1 MFTTVKVLTVTE
13 STFGLTGWSIV
24 LSLSQ
29 IPSWVKPKTL
39 AMEYDNFL
47 PDIKKKR
54 QEFTVLRKIDKIH
67 RNWSATWK
75 APKIEK
81 TNTMSEKHWKKFK
94 YK

>member
-47 PDIKKKR
+47 PDIKKKTGVYCFAENR
-54 QEFTVLRKIDKIH
+54 QNSQKLECNMKSTKNWEDKYNEWKTLKKI
-67 RNWSATWK
+67 
-75 APKIEK
+75 
-81 TNTMSEKHWKKFK
+81 
-94 YK
+94 